1 MTNLGFETTG
11 QTLRPSEAVVVRRE
25 TVSLIHLGPD
35 TAVEA
40 VVDAIRRDG
49 AVIVDRLVPNDL
61 LDTLAAELGP
71 SFAET
76 GFGTDEFNGLHTR
89 RTGALIARSETARQ
103 LVQHPLVLGATKEM
117 LSHSTNFQLHI
128 TQAIAIGP
136 GSPAQPIHRDQWAWD
151 FFPFPDD
158 YEVEVSAIWALTD
171 FTEANGATRVVPGSH
186 RAGDGKTYVEEDSV
200 PAAMERGSVVLY
212 TGSEYH
218 GGGANLSDQTRVGVQ
233 CSYAVGWLRQEENQY
248 LSVPLDTARTLPVD
262 LLRLM
267 GYEKGSFTLG
277 YIDNMRDPLRA
288 VREGEP
294 ETKVDLET
302 AVMALGR
309 AFGGDAESSAAQDEP

>member
-1 MTNLGFETTG
+1 MESHRVSTLGN
-11 QTLRPSEAVVVRRE
+11 QARPKELP
-25 TVSLIHLGPD
+25 VSLTHLPAD
-35 TAVEA
+35 TPVGA

-49 AVIVDRLVPNDL
+49 AVIVDHLASNEL
-61 LDTLAAELGP
+61 LDHMAAELES
-71 SFAET
+71 SFGET
-76 GFGTDEFNGLHTR
+76 DFGTDEFNGLRTR
-89 RTGALIARSETARQ
+89 RTGALIARSEMARQ
-103 LVQHPLVLGATKEM
+103 LIQHPLVLGATKEV

-136 GSPAQPIHRDQWAWD
+136 DSPAQTIHRDQWAWD
-151 FFPFPDD
+151 FFPFPDN
-158 YEVEVSAIWALTD
+158 YEVEISAIWALTD

-186 RAGDGKTYVEEDSV
+186 RAGDGKSYADEDSV

-218 GGGANLSDQTRVGVQ
+218 GGGANLTDETRIGVQ

-248 LSVPLDTARTLPVD
+248 LSVPLDIAKGLPVD

-277 YIDNMRDPLRA
+277 YIDNMRDPMRA
-288 VREGEP
+288 VRQGEA
-294 ETKVDLET
+294 ESTVDLDT
-302 AVMALGR
+302 AVVALGR
-309 AFGGDAESSAAQDEP
+309 AFGDDADGTSGGDES

>member
-1 MTNLGFETTG
+1 MRTS
-11 QTLRPSEAVVVRRE
+11 SEARNSWATPAGEKGSVM
-25 TVSLIHLGPD
+25 SLTHLGPD
-35 TAVEA
+35 TSEAA

-49 AVIVDRLVPNDL
+49 AVIVDRLVSDEL

-76 GFGTDEFNGLHTR
+76 DFGTDEFNGLHTR
-89 RTGALIARSETARQ
+89 RTGALIARSEAARQ
-103 LVQHPLVLGATKEM
+103 LVQHPLVLGATKEI

-136 GSPAQPIHRDQWAWD
+136 DSPAQPIHRDQWAWD

-186 RAGDGKTYVEEDSV
+186 RAGDGKTYLQEDSV
-200 PAAMERGSVVLY
+200 PAAMERGSVVIY
-212 TGSEYH
+212 TGKEYH
-218 GGGANLSDQTRVGVQ
+218 GGGANLTEEPRIGVQ

-248 LSVPLDTARTLPVD
+248 LSVPIDIARTLPVD

-288 VREGEP
+288 VRQGEA
-294 ETKVDLET
+294 ESTVDLES
-302 AVMALGR
+302 AVVALGR
-309 AFGGDAESSAAQDEP
+309 AFGGDVGDAPGVD

>member
-1 MTNLGFETTG
+1 M
-11 QTLRPSEAVVVRRE
+11 P
-25 TVSLIHLGPD
+25 VSLTHLPAS
-35 TAVEA
+35 TSVQA

-49 AVIVDRLVPNDL
+49 AVIVDHVVSNDL
-61 LDTLAAELGP
+61 LDRMADELAA
-71 SFAET
+71 SFEET
-76 GFGTDEFNGLHTR
+76 EFGTDEFNGLHTR
-89 RTGALIARSETARQ
+89 RTGALIARSETARR
-103 LVQHPLVLGATKEM
+103 LIQHPLVLGTAKEI

-136 GSPAQPIHRDQWAWD
+136 DSPAQAIHRDQWAWD
-151 FFPFPDD
+151 FFPFPDE

-186 RAGDGKTYVEEDSV
+186 RAGDGKTYLEADSV
-200 PAAMERGSVVLY
+200 PAEMKRGSVVLY

-218 GGGANLSDQTRVGVQ
+218 GGGANLTDDTRIGVQ

-248 LSVPLDTARTLPVD
+248 LSVPLHVARELPVE

-277 YIDNMRDPLRA
+277 YMDNMRDPLHA
-288 VREGEP
+288 VRQGEA
-294 ETKVDLET
+294 ESSVDLDT
-302 AVMALGR
+302 AFAALGR
-309 AFGGDAESSAAQDEP
+309 AFGAMGKVRRVGTKREASKR

>member
-1 MTNLGFETTG
+1 M
-11 QTLRPSEAVVVRRE
+11 P
-25 TVSLIHLGPD
+25 VSLTHLPAD
-35 TAVEA
+35 ASVDA
-40 VVDAIRRDG
+40 VVDVVRGDG
-49 AVIVDRLVPNDL
+49 AVIVDRLASKDL
-61 LDTLAAELGP
+61 LDRMARELAS
-71 SFAET
+71 SFDET
-76 GFGTDEFNGLHTR
+76 DFGTDAFNGLHTR
-89 RTGALIARSETARQ
+89 RTGALIARSETAR
-103 LVQHPLVLGATKEM
+103 LLIQHPLVLGVAKDI

-171 FTEANGATRVVPGSH
+171 FTEANGATRVVPASH
-186 RAGDGKTYVEEDSV
+186 RAGDGKSYVEADSV
-200 PAAMERGSVVLY
+200 PAEMERGSVVLY

-218 GGGANLSDQTRVGVQ
+218 GGGANLTEETRIGVQ

-248 LSVPLDTARTLPVD
+248 LSVPLDVARTLPVE

-277 YIDNMRDPLRA
+277 YIDNMRDPMRA
-288 VREGEP
+288 VRQGEA
-294 ETKVDLET
+294 ESRVDMDT
-302 AVMALGR
+302 AAVALGR
-309 AFGGDAESSAAQDEP
+309 AFGNDAGSTAGGAEA

>member
-1 MTNLGFETTG
+1 M
-11 QTLRPSEAVVVRRE
+11 
-25 TVSLIHLGPD
+25 
-35 TAVEA
+35 
-40 VVDAIRRDG
+40 
-49 AVIVDRLVPNDL
+49 
-61 LDTLAAELGP
+61 AAELEP

-76 GFGTDEFNGLHTR
+76 DFGTDEFNGLHTR
-89 RTGALIARSETARQ
+89 RTGALIARSESARQ
-103 LVQHPLVLGATKEM
+103 LIQHPLVLGVTQEI

-151 FFPFPDD
+151 FFPFPEG
-158 YEVEVSAIWALTD
+158 YEVEVSAICALTD

-186 RAGDGKTYVEEDSV
+186 VAGDGKSYAEEDSV
-200 PAAMERGSVVLY
+200 AAVMERGSVIIY

-218 GGGANLSDQTRVGVQ
+218 GGGANLTDKQRVGVQ

-248 LSVPLDTARTLPVD
+248 LSVPLDIAKTLPVD

-277 YIDNMRDPLRA
+277 YIDNMRDPMLA
-288 VREGEP
+288 VREGEAAS
-294 ETKVDLET
+294 TVDLQSAAVALDRAFGEGET
-302 AVMALGR
+302 AVT
-309 AFGGDAESSAAQDEP
+309 GGL

>member
-1 MTNLGFETTG
+1 
-11 QTLRPSEAVVVRRE
+11 
-25 TVSLIHLGPD
+25 VSLVHLGPD
-35 TAVEA
+35 TSVEA
-40 VVDAIRRDG
+40 VVEAIRRDG

-61 LDTLAAELGP
+61 LDSLAAELAT

-76 GFGTDEFNGLHTR
+76 DFGIDEFNGLHTR

-103 LVQHPLVLGATKEM
+103 LIQHPLVLGATKEM

-136 GSPAQPIHRDQWAWD
+136 DSPAQPIHRDQWAWD
-151 FFPFPDD
+151 FFPFPDG

-171 FTEANGATRVVPGSH
+171 FTEANGATRVVLGSH

-200 PAAMERGSVVLY
+200 PAAMERGSVVIY

-218 GGGANLSDQTRVGVQ
+218 GGGANLSEQTRIGVQ

-248 LSVPLDTARTLPVD
+248 LSVPLDTARALPVG

-294 ETKVDLET
+294 ETTVDLES
-302 AVMALGR
+302 AVVALGR
-309 AFGGDAESSAAQDEP
+309 AFGGDGGSSAAQGDA

>member
-1 MTNLGFETTG
+1 M
-11 QTLRPSEAVVVRRE
+11 P
-25 TVSLIHLGPD
+25 VSLIHLPAD
-35 TAVEA
+35 AAIEA
-40 VVDAIRRDG
+40 VVEAIRRDG
-49 AVIVDRLVPNDL
+49 AVIVDRLVSNDL
-61 LDTLAAELGP
+61 LDQMAAELEQ

-76 GFGTDEFNGLHTR
+76 DFGTDEFNGLHTR
-89 RTGALIARSETARQ
+89 RTGALIAGSETARQ
-103 LVQHPLVLGATKEM
+103 LIQHPLVLGTTKEI

-136 GSPAQPIHRDQWAWD
+136 DSPAQPIHRDQWAWD

-200 PAAMERGSVVLY
+200 PAEMERGSVVIY

-218 GGGANLSDQTRVGVQ
+218 GGGANLTDETRIGVQ

-248 LSVPLDTARTLPVD
+248 LSVPLDIARKLPVD

-277 YIDNMRDPLRA
+277 YIDNMRDPMHA
-288 VREGEP
+288 VRAGRGRIDRGLGYRCSWLWVGHSEAMRRVRRAGTKRERSKRCKGERVGP
-294 ETKVDLET
+294 V
-302 AVMALGR
+302 
-309 AFGGDAESSAAQDEP
+309 

>member
-1 MTNLGFETTG
+1 M
-11 QTLRPSEAVVVRRE
+11 
-25 TVSLIHLGPD
+25 SLVHLGPD
-35 TAVEA
+35 TSVEA
-40 VVDAIRRDG
+40 VVEEIRRDG

-61 LDTLAAELGP
+61 LDSLAAELAT

-76 GFGTDEFNGLHTR
+76 DFGIDDFNGLHTR

-103 LVQHPLVLGATKEM
+103 LIQHPLVLGATKEM

-136 GSPAQPIHRDQWAWD
+136 DSPAQPIHRDQWAWD
-151 FFPFPDD
+151 FFPFPDG

-171 FTEANGATRVVPGSH
+171 FTEANGATRVVLGSH
-186 RAGDGKTYVEEDSV
+186 RASDGKTYVEEDSV
-200 PAAMERGSVVLY
+200 PAVMERGSVVIY

-218 GGGANLSDQTRVGVQ
+218 GGGANLSEQTRIGVQ

-248 LSVPLDTARTLPVD
+248 LSVPLDTARSLPVD

-294 ETKVDLET
+294 ETTVDLDS
-302 AVMALGR
+302 AVVALGR
-309 AFGGDAESSAAQDEP
+309 AFGGDGGSSAAQDDA

>member
-1 MTNLGFETTG
+1 MQKSRGLDLGNLA
-11 QTLRPSEAVVVRRE
+11 RPKEMP
-25 TVSLIHLGPD
+25 VSLTHLPAD
-35 TAVEA
+35 TSVEA
-40 VVDAIRRDG
+40 VVGAIRRDG
-49 AVIVDRLVPNDL
+49 AVIVDRLASNEL
-61 LDTLAAELGP
+61 LDRMAAELES
-71 SFAET
+71 SFYET
-76 GFGTDEFNGLHTR
+76 DFGTDEFNGLHTR

-103 LVQHPLVLGATKEM
+103 LVQHPLVLGVTREI

-136 GSPAQPIHRDQWAWD
+136 DSPAQTIHRDQWAWD

-200 PAAMERGSVVLY
+200 ASEMERGSIVLY
-212 TGSEYH
+212 TGSAYH
-218 GGGANLSDQTRVGVQ
+218 GGGANRTDDTRIGVQ

-248 LSVPLDTARTLPVD
+248 LSVPLDIAKGLTVE

-277 YIDNMRDPLRA
+277 YIDNMRDPMRA
-288 VREGEP
+288 VRQGEA
-294 ETKVDLET
+294 ESTVDLDT
-302 AVMALGR
+302 AVVALGR
-309 AFGGDAESSAAQDEP
+309 VFGGDAERATDGDEA

>member
-1 MTNLGFETTG
+1 MQKSRGLDLGNLA
-11 QTLRPSEAVVVRRE
+11 RPKEMP
-25 TVSLIHLGPD
+25 VSLTHLPAD
-35 TAVEA
+35 TSVEA
-40 VVDAIRRDG
+40 VVGAIRRDG
-49 AVIVDRLVPNDL
+49 AVIVDRLASNEL
-61 LDTLAAELGP
+61 LDRMAAELES
-71 SFAET
+71 SFYET
-76 GFGTDEFNGLHTR
+76 DFGTDEFNGLHTR

-103 LVQHPLVLGATKEM
+103 LVQHPLVLGVTREI

-136 GSPAQPIHRDQWAWD
+136 DSPAQTIHRDQWAWD

-200 PAAMERGSVVLY
+200 ASEMERGSIVLY
-212 TGSEYH
+212 TGSAYH
-218 GGGANLSDQTRVGVQ
+218 GGGANRTDDTRIGVQ

-248 LSVPLDTARTLPVD
+248 LSVPLDIAKGLPVD

-277 YIDNMRDPLRA
+277 YIDNMRDPMRA
-288 VREGEP
+288 VRQGEA
-294 ETKVDLET
+294 ESTVDLDT
-302 AVMALGR
+302 AVVALGR
-309 AFGGDAESSAAQDEP
+309 VFGGDAERATDGDEA